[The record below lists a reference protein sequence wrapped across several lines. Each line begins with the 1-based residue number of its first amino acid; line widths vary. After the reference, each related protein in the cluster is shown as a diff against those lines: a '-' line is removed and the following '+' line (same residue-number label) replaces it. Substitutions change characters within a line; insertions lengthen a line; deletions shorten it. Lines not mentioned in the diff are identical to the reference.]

1 MPLTALRDIANA
13 RFNGTNNPARMDLM
27 DQPDPPPKKY
37 AFLLIPGFSTLGF
50 SCALDALSLS
60 NHHPTR
66 RKYYK
71 WRLLSETGDPVAA
84 YNGVTV
90 NVDSGLVEL
99 DRNETL
105 IVCAGENAGQ
115 GSSKKLLSWL
125 RRETRKG
132 IDFGALSSGT
142 YTLALAGV
150 IGGKRVTTHW
160 EYKTALAEMLPD
172 VIMEDTI
179 FSIDG
184 RVFTSAGGAA
194 SMDMMLHR
202 VARDYGK
209 DLATWVADQMVYI
222 TPRTQSAGQRMSL
235 QSRPEV
241 RNTKLLMAMQ
251 VMENN
256 IEDPLRPDEIA
267 EVVALSTRQLERL
280 FAKYL
285 QTSPKRYY
293 LNLRLDKGRNL
304 LRQTDL
310 SVTDVCVACGFKSL
324 SHFSKS
330 YRAAYGIS
338 PGLEAT
344 DGKVLWSDRG

>member
-1 MPLTALRDIANA
+1 MNHSS
-13 RFNGTNNPARMDLM
+13 
-27 DQPDPPPKKY
+27 QQSEHPPPKAY
-37 AFLLIPGFSTLGF
+37 AFLLLPGFSTLGF
-50 SCALDALSLS
+50 SCALDALSLA
-60 NHHPTR
+60 NHHPSG

-71 WRLLSETGDPVAA
+71 WRLISETGAPVAA

-90 NVDSGLVEL
+90 NVDSALTEL
-99 DRNETL
+99 AREETL
-105 IVCAGENAGQ
+105 IVCAGENAGH
-115 GSSKKLLSWL
+115 GSTKVLLNWL

-132 IDFGALSSGT
+132 MDYGALSSGT
-142 YTLALAGV
+142 YTLALAGL
-150 IGGKRVTTHW
+150 IGGKRVTTLW

-179 FSIDG
+179 YSVDG

-202 VARDYGK
+202 VHADYGVK
-209 DLATWVADQMVYI
+209 IATWVADQMVY
-222 TPRTQSAGQRMSL
+222 TVPRAHSHGQRMSL

-241 RNTKLLMAMQ
+241 RNAKLLLAMQ
-251 VMENN
+251 IMENN
-256 IEDPLRPDEIA
+256 LEDPLIPDEIA
-267 EVVALSTRQLERL
+267 GIVSLSTRQLERL
-280 FAKYL
+280 FAKYI

-293 LNLRLDKGRNL
+293 LHLRLEKARNL

-330 YRAAYGIS
+330 YRASFGIP
-338 PGLEAT
+338 PGMEAS
-344 DGKVLWSDRG
+344 DGKVLWSDVSKK

>member
-1 MPLTALRDIANA
+1 MSQPTHPTAPQTMPR
-13 RFNGTNNPARMDLM
+13 
-27 DQPDPPPKKY
+27 KY
-37 AFLLIPGFSTLGF
+37 AFLLVPGFSTLGF
-50 SCALDALSLS
+50 SCALDALSLA

-66 RKYYK
+66 QPFYR
-71 WRLLSETGDPVAA
+71 WRLLSETGAPVRA

-90 NVDSGLVEL
+90 AVDAALVPLE
-99 DRNETL
+99 RHETL

-115 GSSKKLLSWL
+115 GSSKTLLSWL

-142 YTLALAGV
+142 YLLALAGL

-172 VIMEDTI
+172 VIMED
-179 FSIDG
+179 SIYSVDG

-202 VARDYGK
+202 VAQDYGP
-209 DLATWVADQMVYI
+209 DLATWVADQMVY
-222 TPRTQSAGQRMSL
+222 TVPRTQSERQRMSL

-241 RNTKLLMAMQ
+241 RNPKLLLAMQ
-251 VMENN
+251 LMENN
-256 IEDPLRPDEIA
+256 IEDPLRPEEIA
-267 EVVALSTRQLERL
+267 EIVSVSTRQLERL
-280 FAKYL
+280 FSKYL
-285 QTSPKRYY
+285 QTSPRRYY
-293 LNLRLDKGRNL
+293 LRMRLEKGRNL

-310 SVTDVCVACGFKSL
+310 SVTEVCIACGFKSL

-344 DGKVLWSDRG
+344 DGKVLWAERL